1 MNMDSFINELLMLKK
16 PAIIVEGLDDI
27 TVYENLFNIT
37 GTRFTITSP
46 ALRYA
51 RNQGGKGKVIE
62 IIDYT
67 FKRCTFNQRKK
78 IIGIIDADFDHCCNI
93 IRKRQNLFLTDKHD
107 IETQI
112 ISSGAFKKFI
122 NSFYKRKKLSNTL
135 QKIDEIR
142 NYCLQISMDF
152 GIWLLGLYKII
163 IEGIS
168 KETQDLYVKL
178 RIYKIIKNKLGKI
191 RDFITVDVKNN
202 EVYIENSKIKNRFLK
217 ILNTLEGST
226 KNRLIKIF
234 QFVKDLREKDI
245 DPYQCV
251 SGHDTIIILAFISV
265 LKMLGLELKGSND
278 KKITKILNNNNDFFY
293 FCKELETKLR
303 NSYELTHFKRSN
315 LYKEILIYNEDYN
328 IS

>member
-1 MNMDSFINELLMLKK
+1 MDSFINELLMLKK
-16 PAIIVEGLDDI
+16 PAIIVEGLNDI

-37 GTRFTITSP
+37 GTRFTVTSP

-51 RNQGGKGKVIE
+51 RNQGGKGRVIQ

-67 FKRCTFNQRKK
+67 SKRCTFNQRKK

-112 ISSGAFKKFI
+112 ISSGAFKKFV
-122 NSFYKRKKLSNTL
+122 NSFYKRGKVRNPL

-142 NYCLQISMDF
+142 NYCLQKSMDF

-168 KETQDLYVKL
+168 KETPDLYVKL
-178 RIYKIIKNKLGKI
+178 RLYTIIKNKLGGIK
-191 RDFITVDVKNN
+191 DFITVDVKNN
-202 EVYIENSKIKNRFLK
+202 EVYIEKAKIGEHFLK
-217 ILNTLEGST
+217 ILNPIEDTI
-226 KNRLIKIF
+226 KNRLFKIF
-234 QFVKDLREKDI
+234 QFVTDLRKKDI

-251 SGHDTIIILAFISV
+251 SGHDTIVILAFMSI
-265 LKMLGLELKGSND
+265 LKMLGLEIKGSND
-278 KKITKILNNNNDFFY
+278 KKIVNILNNNNEFFY

-315 LYKEILIYNEDYN
+315 LYKEIVNYNGDYN